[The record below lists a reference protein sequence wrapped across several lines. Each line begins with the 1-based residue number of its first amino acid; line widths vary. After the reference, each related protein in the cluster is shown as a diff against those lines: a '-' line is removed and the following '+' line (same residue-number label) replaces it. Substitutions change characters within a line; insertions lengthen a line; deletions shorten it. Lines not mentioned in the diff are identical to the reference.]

1 MKFICA
7 QNQLATNLSL
17 ISRAVPSRPTH
28 PVLANVLLSADEEQ
42 QQVSLT
48 AFDLSLGIKTSFAAK
63 VETSGTLTLPAKL
76 FNDIISRLPDGE
88 VTLDDE
94 RPSTG
99 EDSAAEAGIL
109 ATITSSSGRYE
120 VRGMSAEEF
129 PALPTISEGQ
139 TVQLPAEALM
149 QGLHGTLFATSGDET
164 KQVLTG
170 VHLIVHADSLEF
182 AATDG
187 HRLAIVET
195 INEKEDSD
203 DEVEPDED
211 AEELEVTVPARALR
225 ELDRIVGM
233 HEGHEPISLNF
244 DPGQI
249 VLELGGFRLTSRTL
263 EGQYPAYSQLVPR
276 SFERQVTV
284 ERRQLLSALERIGV
298 LADRKNNIVKFSID
312 QEKQMLSLSVEA
324 ADVGSGRESMSAQIT
339 GESLDI
345 AFNVK
350 YAMESLKNISAT
362 EIIIKLNSATSPVVL
377 SPLTGVKMTHLIM
390 PVQMR
395 G

>member
-1 MKFICA
+1 
-7 QNQLATNLSL
+7 
-17 ISRAVPSRPTH
+17 
-28 PVLANVLLSADEEQ
+28 
-42 QQVSLT
+42 
-48 AFDLSLGIKTSFAAK
+48 
-63 VETSGTLTLPAKL
+63 
-76 FNDIISRLPDGE
+76 
-88 VTLDDE
+88 
-94 RPSTG
+94 
-99 EDSAAEAGIL
+99 
-109 ATITSSSGRYE
+109 
-120 VRGMSAEEF
+120 
-129 PALPTISEGQ
+129 
-139 TVQLPAEALM
+139 
-149 QGLHGTLFATSGDET
+149 
-164 KQVLTG
+164 
-170 VHLIVHADSLEF
+170 
-182 AATDG
+182 
-187 HRLAIVET
+187 
-195 INEKEDSD
+195 
-203 DEVEPDED
+203 
-211 AEELEVTVPARALR
+211 
-225 ELDRIVGM
+225 M

-312 QEKQMLSLSVEA
+312 QEKQILSLSVEA

-362 EIIIKLNSATSPVVL
+362 EILIKLNSATSPVVL

>member
-1 MKFICA
+1 
-7 QNQLATNLSL
+7 
-17 ISRAVPSRPTH
+17 
-28 PVLANVLLSADEEQ
+28 VLLSADEEQ

-94 RPSTG
+94 RPYTG
-99 EDSAAEAGIL
+99 ENAATEAGIL

-120 VRGMSAEEF
+120 VRGMSADEF

-149 QGLHGTLFATSGDET
+149 QGLHGTLFATSADET

-195 INEKEDSD
+195 INETEESDDEAEDSD
-203 DEVEPDED
+203 DAD
-211 AEELEVTVPARALR
+211 ELEVTVPARALR

-312 QEKQMLSLSVEA
+312 QEKQILSLSVEA

-362 EIIIKLNSATSPVVL
+362 EILIKLNSATSPVVL